1 MSSLLP
7 WFLFFRCFSIRFVI
21 LSFILLFCLVS
32 ASVGLFP
39 SILLCVSFGSVT
51 LFSLTPQFLQAGL
64 SLYISFSLSL
74 PLFSPPAAEDLRTP
88 PTGPPLSARQSPPCS
103 TRPGPGAGAG
113 GPARALQPSRGA
125 GRERRK
131 IIKRVHVFVLFFLF
145 FFSLRYIQP
154 DQ

>member
-1 MSSLLP
+1 MYGMHVCMSSLLP

-74 PLFSPPAAEDLRTP
+74 FLCSLPLQPKTSERPPPAHHYP
-88 PTGPPLSARQSPPCS
+88 PGRALPARLGPGLELEQGGLPGPCS
-103 TRPGPGAGAG
+103 LAGERAG
-113 GPARALQPSRGA
+113 SA
-125 GRERRK
+125 GK
-131 IIKRVHVFVLFFLF
+131 
-145 FFSLRYIQP
+145 
-154 DQ
+154 